1 MKIIITEN
9 KLKAGIKSM
18 IADLGVKSSIAFP
31 GGWTNFCKVMNID
44 NFMDFLHLFDD
55 LEQVQSEDNENWT
68 LFRYKKDDNYMIYD
82 RKGKVVYIDYDK
94 FWWCLEKKFD
104 LTFDVSLRVI
114 KKWLNEVYNLSGIT
128 PIRETRNYVFRVG

>member
-1 MKIIITEN
+1 MKIVITEN
-9 KLKAGIKSM
+9 KLEKVLKQSGTKKTIE
-18 IADLGVKSSIAFP
+18 LL

-104 LTFDVSLRVI
+104 LNFDVSLRVI

-128 PIRETRNYVFRVG
+128 PIRETRKYVFRVG

>member
-9 KLKAGIKSM
+9 RLEKVLKQSGTKKTIE
-18 IADLGVKSSIAFP
+18 LL

-104 LTFDVSLRVI
+104 LNFDVSLRVI

-128 PIRETRNYVFRVG
+128 PIRETRKYVFRVG

>member
-9 KLKAGIKSM
+9 RLEKVLKQSGTKKTIE
-18 IADLGVKSSIAFP
+18 LL

-128 PIRETRNYVFRVG
+128 PIRETRKYVFRVG